1 MSGSRLG
8 RGRGGRLALYGGCA
22 VAVILTMIVY
32 RNTISEMTRLQ
43 EMQVQCLHQQESL
56 AAQLQGKFNKR
67 KHK

>member
-22 VAVILTMIVY
+22 VVVILTMIVY

-56 AAQLQGKFNKR
+56 AAQLQGKFGTAG
-67 KHK
+67 HK